1 MDPTWEITQNEY
13 SCNEIKAGNISRNY
27 ESYETF
33 SLLVIPENV
42 L

>member
-13 SCNEIKAGNISRNY
+13 SCNEVKARNTSRNY
-27 ESYETF
+27 ESCETF